1 MCALEGLAERSGLA
15 TRVREK
21 SIVCTIDKCEQRV
34 RADCG
39 GTARVV
45 NGDPRSTT
53 RDGFDVQ
60 MEP

>member
-1 MCALEGLAERSGLA
+1 MSAARPA